1 MNAKIETGSRKLILT
16 KWMLI
21 IFTIGTLGYMMLSI
35 VHKKPLPETFY
46 MNFVFGLGAIGGAF
60 TVGNIFEHRAQSKVD
75 SAKAQAVGEK
85 QKALAK
91 MASGNDAKKIKR
103 TS

>member
-35 VHKKPLPETFY
+35 VHST
-46 MNFVFGLGAIGGAF
+46 
-60 TVGNIFEHRAQSKVD
+60 
-75 SAKAQAVGEK
+75 
-85 QKALAK
+85 
-91 MASGNDAKKIKR
+91 
-103 TS
+103 